1 MKIERIV
8 YPVVTLGPDKRIG
21 VWTIGCIHNCKGCIN
36 PELQVKD
43 SKKDIDVEKLADVL
57 IKQAEEKQCKNITFT
72 GGDPMYQRSEMMKL
86 LEIIRPHFDDIL
98 VYTGYEYSEFEIEEL
113 KNIDVLIDGKYI
125 EELNVKDLPL
135 RGSTNQ
141 NVIFINRKIIDKYDE
156 FMKMGRPIQNMII
169 NNELIS
175 IGIHNRLEEEK

>member
-1 MKIERIV
+1 MKIERII

-36 PELQVKD
+36 PELQVTD
-43 SKKDIDVEKLADVL
+43 SKKDINIEKLAEVL
-57 IKQAEEKQCKNITFT
+57 IGEASEKQCRSITFT
-72 GGDPMYQRSEMMKL
+72 GGDPMYQKDEMVKL
-86 LEIIRPHFDDIL
+86 LELIRPYFDDVL
-98 VYTGYEYSEFEIEEL
+98 VYTGFEYNEFEKEEL

-125 EELNVKDLPL
+125 DDLNINDLPL

-141 NVIFINRKIIDKYDE
+141 NIIFINRNLIDKYDD

-175 IGIHNRLEEEK
+175 IGIHNRLEEEE